1 MLKALNLGTTHQ
13 RIRLVVFTL
22 ILVLLTLAFF
32 ASTTGVALA
41 VPATSQS

>member
-1 MLKALNLGTTHQ
+1 MIKALNLGSTQQ

-22 ILVLLTLAFF
+22 ILILLTIAYF
-32 ASTTGVALA
+32 ASTTAVVLA